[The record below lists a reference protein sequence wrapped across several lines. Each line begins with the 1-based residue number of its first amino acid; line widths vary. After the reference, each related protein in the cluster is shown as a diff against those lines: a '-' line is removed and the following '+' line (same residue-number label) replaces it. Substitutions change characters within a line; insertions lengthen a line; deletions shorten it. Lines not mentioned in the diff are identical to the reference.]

1 MKLSIITINRNNAS
15 GLKKTIESVISQSY
29 TDFEYIVI
37 DGASTDESVDII
49 KSYSDKISYW
59 VSEHDTGIYN
69 AMNKGVLASHGE
81 YVLMLNSGDYLVDK
95 DVLLT
100 VFPFLDGVDIVQG
113 NIIEEHGNIIY
124 RNRGFGKSDISYFD
138 IMKGFFL
145 HQAAFCK
152 RDLFDK
158 NGFFDENYK
167 VIGDTKF
174 FMTCLDKG
182 NASFKYIDVDISNYD
197 ISGISAE
204 VNTKWSERKLLENQK
219 MRNELYSHR
228 MNLFFEENDKKIRL
242 YDKLHKKRWI
252 WNIVMLASCLYNIL
266 YNQDIFPKKETI
278 KNNINNV

>member
-15 GLKKTIESVISQSY
+15 GLKKTIESVIIQSF
-29 TDFEYIVI
+29 TDVEYIVI

-59 VSEHDTGIYN
+59 VSEPDSGIYN

-95 DVLLT
+95 DVIQSVIPL
-100 VFPFLDGVDIVQG
+100 LDGIDIIQG
-113 NIIEEHGNIIY
+113 NIIEEHGNIVY

-145 HQAAFCK
+145 HQASFCK
-152 RDLFDK
+152 RSLFDR
-158 NGFFDENYK
+158 NGLFDENYK

-197 ISGISAE
+197 MSGISAE
-204 VNTKWSERKLLENQK
+204 VNTKWSERKNLEDK
-219 MRNELYSHR
+219 MMRNELYSQR
-228 MNLFFEENDKKIRL
+228 MNMFFKENEKKIRL
-242 YDKLHKKRWI
+242 YDKLHNKRWI
-252 WNIVMLASCLYNIL
+252 WNIVMFASYLYNIL
-266 YNQDIFPKKETI
+266 YHQEIFPKKETI
-278 KNNINNV
+278 KK

>member
-15 GLKKTIESVISQSY
+15 GLKKTIESVVTQSC

-59 VSEHDTGIYN
+59 VSESDTGIYN
-69 AMNKGVLASHGE
+69 AMNKGVLASYGE
-81 YVLMLNSGDYLVDK
+81 YTLMLNSGDYLVDK
-95 DVLLT
+95 DVILT
-100 VFPFLDGVDIVQG
+100 VIPLLDGTDIVQG
-113 NIIEEHGNIIY
+113 NIIEEHGDITN

-145 HQAAFCK
+145 HQASFCK
-152 RDLFDK
+152 RSLFDK
-158 NGFFDENYK
+158 NGLFDENYK

-197 ISGISAE
+197 MSGISAE
-204 VNTKWSERKLLENQK
+204 VNTKWAERKNLEDK
-219 MRNELYSHR
+219 MMRNELFSQR
-228 MNLFFEENDKKIRL
+228 MNNFFEENEKKIKL
-242 YDKLHKKRWI
+242 YDKLRHKRWI
-252 WNIVMLASCLYNIL
+252 WNFVMLITKLHDFIYTTE
-266 YNQDIFPKKETI
+266 IFPKRETI
-278 KNNINNV
+278 

>member
-1 MKLSIITINRNNAS
+1 MKS
-15 GLKKTIESVISQSY
+15 
-29 TDFEYIVI
+29 
-37 DGASTDESVDII
+37 
-49 KSYSDKISYW
+49 
-59 VSEHDTGIYN
+59 
-69 AMNKGVLASHGE
+69 
-81 YVLMLNSGDYLVDK
+81 
-95 DVLLT
+95 
-100 VFPFLDGVDIVQG
+100 
-113 NIIEEHGNIIY
+113 Y

-204 VNTKWSERKLLENQK
+204 VNTKWAERKLLENQM
-219 MRNELYSHR
+219 MRNELYSQR
-228 MNLFFEENDKKIRL
+228 MNVFFEENDKKIRL
-242 YDKLHKKRWI
+242 YDKLHRNKFI
-252 WNIVMLASCLYNIL
+252 WYIIMFITNVL
-266 YNQDIFPKKETI
+266 DIFTI
-278 KNNINNV
+278 EESLPRRENIYIH

>member
-59 VSEHDTGIYN
+59 VSEPDTGIYN

-95 DVLLT
+95 DVVLT

-113 NIIEEHGNIIY
+113 NIIEEHENIIY

-204 VNTKWSERKLLENQK
+204 VNTKWAERKLLENQM
-219 MRNELYSHR
+219 MRNELYSQR
-228 MNLFFEENDKKIRL
+228 MNVFFEENDKKIRL
-242 YDKLHKKRWI
+242 YDKLHKKRWV
-252 WNIVMLASCLYNIL
+252 WNIVMFASYLYNIL
-266 YNQDIFPKKETI
+266 YHEEIFPKKENI
-278 KNNINNV
+278 KN